1 MAKFLSFPDHFWWG
15 AATSGPQSEGRFHK
29 AHRSVFDY
37 WYDTDPKAFFDE
49 VGPDTASNFYNDF
62 RRDIA
67 QMKEVGL
74 NSVRTSI
81 QWTRLIRDF
90 ETGETDP
97 DGVHFYNNVID
108 EFLRQGIRPI
118 LNLHHFDLPIEL
130 YEKYGG
136 WTSKH
141 VVELFVIFAKKC
153 FELFGDRVKDWMTFN
168 EPMVVAEGE
177 YLYQFHYP
185 LKVDGKAAIQC
196 IYNLNLASA
205 KAIEAF
211 HASSCAAHGGRIG
224 IVLNLTPAYPRS
236 DDPKDVA
243 AADFAETFKNRFF
256 LDPAVKGVFPAKLVE
271 VLKRDGVLWDGTDEE
286 LEIIKNNTVDYL
298 GINYYQPFRAKAREI
313 AFDESKGWMP
323 DKYFETYSMPGARMN
338 PYRGWEIYPKAIYD
352 VACNVRDNYG
362 NIPWY
367 ISENGMGVEGE
378 AKFMNADGVIEDDY
392 RIDFIKEHLAWL
404 HKGIEEGSNCFGYHL
419 WTPIDCWS
427 WSNAYKNRYGLIA
440 LDLATQKKTIK
451 KSGRWFRGLADA
463 NGFDSEYDCEG

>member
-1 MAKFLSFPDHFWWG
+1 MIAHQFPKGFWWG
-15 AATSGPQSEGRFHK
+15 AATSGPQAEGRFHK
-29 AHRSVFDY
+29 AHRNVFDY

-49 VGPDTASNFYNDF
+49 VGPNVASNFYNDYED
-62 RRDIA
+62 DIRL
-67 QMKEVGL
+67 MKEVGL

-81 QWTRLIRDF
+81 QWSRLIKDF

-97 DGVHFYNNVID
+97 DAVHFYNNLID
-108 EFLRQGIRPI
+108 AFLKNGIRPI
-118 LNLHHFDLPIEL
+118 LNLHHFDLPVEL

-141 VVELFVIFAKKC
+141 VVDLFAIFAKKC
-153 FELFGDRVKDWMTFN
+153 FELFGDRVKDWTTFN
-168 EPMVVAEGE
+168 EPMVVVEGE

-185 LKVDGKAAIQC
+185 LLVDGKQAVQC
-196 IYNLNLASA
+196 IFNLNLASA
-205 KAIEAF
+205 KAIKIF
-211 HASSCAAHGGRIG
+211 HASECARLGGRIG
-224 IVLNLTPAYPRS
+224 IVINLTPAYPRS
-236 DDPKDVA
+236 DDPADVA
-243 AADFAETFKNRFF
+243 AADFAETFKNKSF

-271 VLKRDGVLWDGTDEE
+271 VLTRDGVLWDATADEMKT
-286 LEIIKNNTVDYL
+286 IHDNTVDFL
-298 GINYYQPFRAKAREI
+298 GVNYYQPFRAKAKES
-313 AFDESKGWMP
+313 AFDDSKGWLP
-323 DKYFETYSMPGARMN
+323 DKYFDTYEMPGRRMN

-352 VACNVRDNYG
+352 VAINVRDNYG

-378 AKFMNADGVIEDDY
+378 EKFIGEDGVVADDY
-392 RIDFIKEHLAWL
+392 RIDFIREHLEWL

-451 KSGRWFRGLADA
+451 KSGRWFRELAEN
-463 NGFDSEYDCEG
+463 NGF